1 MATFLNLV
9 MLEKEMFLKKI
20 NKIYLISFLISTIFI
35 CQNLLAE
42 VIKKDILNYLNNIDE
57 FESEFIQSDENSIEE
72 GFLYLKNKR
81 IKIQYISPSKIQII
95 ISKNKGMYF
104 NQDLEEVEYFST
116 KNSIAEYFYKI
127 FFNKHFFEN
136 ASFRVEKS
144 FLILEKNILIEDV
157 KSNIKIFFENNPILI
172 RKLQIKQ
179 NDSTTTYSVINP
191 NFNPE
196 LNKKFFSMVN
206 PLIN

>member
-9 MLEKEMFLKKI
+9 MLAKEMFLKKI
-20 NKIYLISFLISTIFI
+20 NKIFLIFVVTNIIFL
-35 CQNLLAE
+35 CQSLLAE
-42 VIKKDILNYLNNIDE
+42 VSKKDILNYLSNIDE
-57 FESEFIQSDENSIEE
+57 FESNFIQSDENSIEE
-72 GFLYLKNKR
+72 GLLYLKNKR

-127 FFNKHFFEN
+127 FFNINFLDD

-144 FLILEKNILIEDV
+144 FLILEKNILIEDEI
-157 KSNIKIFFENNPILI
+157 SNIKIFFENKPILI
-172 RKLQIKQ
+172 RKLQINQ
-179 NDSTTTYSVINP
+179 NNSIITYSIINP

>member
-1 MATFLNLV
+1 MATFPNLA
-9 MLEKEMFLKKI
+9 MLVKEMFLKKI
-20 NKIYLISFLISTIFI
+20 NKIYLILFLIGTIFV

-42 VIKKDILNYLNNIDE
+42 IIKKDILNYLNNIDE
-57 FESEFIQSDENSIEE
+57 FESKFIQSDENSIEE

-127 FFNKHFFEN
+127 FFNKKFLEN
-136 ASFRVEKS
+136 ASFHVEKS
-144 FLILEKNILIEDV
+144 FLILEKNILIEDE

-172 RKLQIKQ
+172 KKLQIKQ
-179 NDSTTTYSVINP
+179 SDSVITYSVINP

>member
-1 MATFLNLV
+1 
-9 MLEKEMFLKKI
+9 
-20 NKIYLISFLISTIFI
+20 
-35 CQNLLAE
+35 
-42 VIKKDILNYLNNIDE
+42 
-57 FESEFIQSDENSIEE
+57 
-72 GFLYLKNKR
+72 
-81 IKIQYISPSKIQII
+81 
-95 ISKNKGMYF
+95 MYF

-127 FFNKHFFEN
+127 FFNKRFLEN
-136 ASFRVEKS
+136 ASFHVEKS
-144 FLILEKNILIEDV
+144 FLILEKNILIEDE

-172 RKLQIKQ
+172 KKLQIKQ
-179 NDSTTTYSVINP
+179 SDSVITYSIINP